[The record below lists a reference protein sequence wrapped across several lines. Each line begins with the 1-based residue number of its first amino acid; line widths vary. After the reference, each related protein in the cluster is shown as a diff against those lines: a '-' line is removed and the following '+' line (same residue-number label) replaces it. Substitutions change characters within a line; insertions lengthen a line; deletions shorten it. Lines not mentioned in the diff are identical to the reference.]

1 METVSEE
8 MQALY
13 EAQRRAHETV
23 LALQTQVEDEE
34 AVYLEETPHGN
45 IIRGWDGFID
55 SKQPRKDANPKKIK
69 PYTEAE
75 HLFSSCCFYAS
86 MAGEPSFDQVDIY
99 DTTKDDA
106 AGRRKLT
113 VTLSVGKGTGA
124 SGSVSG
130 VVDSAT
136 THGTH
141 AAYRGGKGS
150 KLQSAQKT
158 TKAAN
163 THPVTGKGAAA
174 TSTSSYQHSKASKL
188 KKRKR
193 EAEAVATAMAQ
204 ETTATGPQA
213 AAATATTGT
222 AAQAGA
228 SDFLD
233 VL

>member
-1 METVSEE
+1 METGGVSEE
-8 MQALY
+8 MMALY

-23 LALQTQVEDEE
+23 LTLQAQIEEEE

-69 PYTEAE
+69 PYSESE
-75 HLFSSCCFYAS
+75 HLFSGCCFYSS
-86 MAGEPSFDQVDIY
+86 MAGEPSLDLVDIY
-99 DTTKDDA
+99 GTTKDESSSTR
-106 AGRRKLT
+106 GRKLT
-113 VTLSVGKGTGA
+113 VTLSVGKGAGA
-124 SGSVSG
+124 SSSISG
-130 VVDSAT
+130 VVDGAA

-150 KLQSAQKT
+150 KLNTVQKT
-158 TKAAN
+158 AKAP
-163 THPVTGKGAAA
+163 THPATGKGSAA
-174 TSTSSYQHSKASKL
+174 SSYQHSKL

-193 EAEAVATAMAQ
+193 EGEATTGAKAHEAMS
-204 ETTATGPQA
+204 GDPQA
-213 AAATATTGT
+213 AAAVVATAS
-222 AAQAGA
+222 AVAQPPA

>member
-1 METVSEE
+1 MSVSEE
-8 MQALY
+8 MLALY

-23 LALQTQVEDEE
+23 LALQTQIEEEE

-69 PYTEAE
+69 PYTETE
-75 HLFSSCCFYAS
+75 HLFSNCCFYAT

-99 DTTKDDA
+99 NTTKDEC

-113 VTLSVGKGTGA
+113 VTLSVGKGA
-124 SGSVSG
+124 DSISG
-130 VVDSAT
+130 VVDSTAALS
-136 THGTH
+136 TH

-150 KLQSAQKT
+150 KVHSVQKT
-158 TKAAN
+158 VKTGA
-163 THPVTGKGAAA
+163 HPATGKGAAD
-174 TSTSSYQHSKASKL
+174 SSSQASKQ

-193 EAEAVATAMAQ
+193 EAEAAKAFVSTDLQTVAALA
-204 ETTATGPQA
+204 TTAT
-213 AAATATTGT
+213 ATV
-222 AAQAGA
+222 QPPA